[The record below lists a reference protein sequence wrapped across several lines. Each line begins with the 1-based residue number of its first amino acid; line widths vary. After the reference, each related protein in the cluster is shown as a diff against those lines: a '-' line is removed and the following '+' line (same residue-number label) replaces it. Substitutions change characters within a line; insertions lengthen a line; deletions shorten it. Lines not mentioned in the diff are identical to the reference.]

1 MKFVTRVFLMA
12 LLAAC
17 LAATSACNGK
27 NNQADGDMST
37 MTEEET
43 DKAGLARME
52 AAIDDLIGEAV
63 CGEAGDCRAIAFG
76 AKPCGGPWKF
86 KVYAASDVDEA
97 ELEEMVAKYNE
108 TNEAL
113 NKKHGWI
120 SDCLAVMPPEVECRD
135 GRCVAVDDM
144 KVKPVE

>member
-1 MKFVTRVFLMA
+1 MNFVTRVFLMS
-12 LLAAC
+12 LLAAG

-27 NNQADGDMST
+27 NKQSDEVKST
-37 MTEEET
+37 MTEEEA

-52 AAIDDLIGEAV
+52 KGIDDLIGEAA
-63 CGEAGDCRAIAFG
+63 CGEPGDCRAIAFG

-86 KVYAASDVDEA
+86 KVYAASGVDEA
-97 ELEEMVAKYNE
+97 KLETMVAKYNE

-113 NKKHGWI
+113 NEKHGWM
-120 SDCLAVMPPEVECRD
+120 SDCLAVMPPELECRD
-135 GRCVAVDDM
+135 GRCVAVDNM